1 MNRVV
6 RCRVDPRPINQPGL
20 HCCCAKSLISSA
32 ALGRG
37 EPVGAK
43 NGATLTDNM
52 TIPAADPR
60 IIDAMG
66 RGLTQRAKA
75 ADVGDQDGDKPAACR
90 ILLIEDDA
98 PVRERLATIISRW
111 PAGKLIATCGTL
123 ADGMAV
129 IRDNSIDLLIT
140 DLNLPD
146 GHGVQAI
153 RMLRNTHPAAEAMVI
168 SVLAD
173 DRNVI
178 EAIEAGATGYLLKDS
193 DPIDI
198 VDAIT
203 ELLAGRSPISST
215 IASTIVRR
223 LGGRP
228 AKPESISE
236 QTDTQALTPRE
247 MDILWGIA
255 KGFTYGELAERL
267 EISKQTVPVHIKNI
281 YRKLQT
287 NNRSEAVY
295 EASRRGLIRL

>member
-1 MNRVV
+1 MTV
-6 RCRVDPRPINQPGL
+6 
-20 HCCCAKSLISSA
+20 
-32 ALGRG
+32 
-37 EPVGAK
+37 VGAGDGIVPVH
-43 NGATLTDNM
+43 GAH
-52 TIPAADPR
+52 ADSACKVGVMK
-60 IIDAMG
+60 I
-66 RGLTQRAKA
+66 
-75 ADVGDQDGDKPAACR
+75 ADGAICR
-90 ILLIEDDA
+90 ILLIEDDE
-98 PVRERLATIISRW
+98 PVRERLAAILGRW
-111 PAGKLIATCGTL
+111 PGGNLVGACGKLGE
-123 ADGMAV
+123 AV
-129 IRDNSIDLLIT
+129 DVIKNNRIDLLIT

-153 RMLRNTHPAAEAMVI
+153 RMLRDCQPDAEAMVI

-178 EAIEAGATGYLLKDS
+178 EAIEAGASGYLLKDS
-193 DPIDI
+193 DPLDI

-215 IASTIVRR
+215 IARTIVRR
-223 LGGRP
+223 LGGARE
-228 AKPESISE
+228 AKPGA
-236 QTDTQALTPRE
+236 QASKSGAKSDAALPHSDAQSLTPRE

-255 KGFTYGELAERL
+255 KGFTYGELASRL

>member
-1 MNRVV
+1 MTV
-6 RCRVDPRPINQPGL
+6 
-20 HCCCAKSLISSA
+20 
-32 ALGRG
+32 LGAG
-37 EPVGAK
+37 GGIVSVHGAH
-43 NGATLTDNM
+43 AET
-52 TIPAADPR
+52 ACE
-60 IIDAMG
+60 
-66 RGLTQRAKA
+66 
-75 ADVGDQDGDKPAACR
+75 VGDMKIAEGAVCR
-90 ILLIEDDA
+90 ILLIEDDE
-98 PVRERLATIISRW
+98 PVRERLAAILTRW
-111 PAGKLIATCGTL
+111 PGGRLIATCGKL
-123 ADGMAV
+123 ADAIDV
-129 IRDNSIDLLIT
+129 IRSSRIDLMIT

-153 RMLRNTHPAAEAMVI
+153 RLLREKQPDAEAMVI

-178 EAIEAGATGYLLKDS
+178 EAIEAGASGYLLKDS
-193 DPIDI
+193 DPLDI

-215 IASTIVRR
+215 IARTIVRR
-223 LGGRP
+223 LSGGRDSKAEA
-228 AKPESISE
+228 AKPAVSKPETAAPHAGE
-236 QTDTQALTPRE
+236 PTLTPRE

>member
-1 MNRVV
+1 M
-6 RCRVDPRPINQPGL
+6 
-20 HCCCAKSLISSA
+20 
-32 ALGRG
+32 
-37 EPVGAK
+37 EAK
-43 NGATLTDNM
+43 NAATLADKM
-52 TIPAADPR
+52 TIPTVDSR
-60 IIDAMG
+60 ILEDMG
-66 RGLTQRAKA
+66 RVVTQRGKA
-75 ADVGDQDGDKPAACR
+75 DETGAQDSATPSACR
-90 ILLIEDDA
+90 ILLLEDDA
-98 PVRERLATIISRW
+98 PVRERLARIISRW
-111 PAGKLIATCGTL
+111 PGGTLIAACATL
-123 ADGMAV
+123 ADATAV
-129 IRDNSIDLLIT
+129 IRDNPIDLLIT

-153 RMLRNTHPAAEAMVI
+153 RLLRTAYPNAEVMVI

-203 ELLAGRSPISST
+203 ELLAGRSPISSA

-223 LGGRP
+223 LSGRKS
-228 AKPESISE
+228 KPESIPE
-236 QTDTQALTPRE
+236 QTDEQRLTPRE

-267 EISKQTVPVHIKNI
+267 EISKNTVPVHIKNI

>member
-1 MNRVV
+1 MSVPVEDQGIVQGQGAHAN
-6 RCRVDPRPINQPGL
+6 
-20 HCCCAKSLISSA
+20 
-32 ALGRG
+32 ALCD
-37 EPVGAK
+37 V
-43 NGATLTDNM
+43 
-52 TIPAADPR
+52 AD
-60 IIDAMG
+60 M
-66 RGLTQRAKA
+66 KA
-75 ADVGDQDGDKPAACR
+75 REGKPAVTCR
-90 ILLIEDDA
+90 ILLVEDDA
-98 PVRERLATIISRW
+98 PVRERLAAIIGRW
-111 PAGKLIATCGTL
+111 RGGQLIAACGML
-123 ADGMAV
+123 ADAITAMKAERV
-129 IRDNSIDLLIT
+129 DLLIT

-146 GHGVQAI
+146 GHGVRAI
-153 RMLRNTHPAAEAMVI
+153 RMLRELQPDAEAMVI

-178 EAIEAGATGYLLKDS
+178 EAIEAGASGYLLKDS

-198 VDAIT
+198 VEAIT

-215 IASTIVRR
+215 IARTIVRR
-223 LGGRP
+223 LGGARETKATP
-228 AKPESISE
+228 PNAANDQS
-236 QTDTQALTPRE
+236 LTPRE

>member
-1 MNRVV
+1 MRIVESYGALAGPAGEGG
-6 RCRVDPRPINQPGL
+6 DM
-20 HCCCAKSLISSA
+20 KSL
-32 ALGRG
+32 G
-37 EPVGAK
+37 EAP
-43 NGATLTDNM
+43 
-52 TIPAADPR
+52 
-60 IIDAMG
+60 
-66 RGLTQRAKA
+66 
-75 ADVGDQDGDKPAACR
+75 CR

-98 PVRERLATIISRW
+98 PVRERLAAIIGNWQGSN
-111 PAGKLIATCGTL
+111 LIAACGTL
-123 ADGMAV
+123 EAAKAV
-129 IRDNSIDLLIT
+129 IKESRIDLLIT

-153 RMLRNTHPAAEAMVI
+153 RMLRECQPDAEAMVI

-178 EAIEAGATGYLLKDS
+178 EAIEAGASGYLLKDS
-193 DPIDI
+193 DPLDI

-215 IASTIVRR
+215 IARTIVRR
-223 LGGRP
+223 LGGNRD
-228 AKPESISE
+228 AKTPPPPGI
-236 QTDTQALTPRE
+236 DPALTPRE

-255 KGFTYGELAERL
+255 KGFTYSELAERL